1 MNYAHLYQWIGF
13 AWLAAG
19 VAPALLRG
27 GWPERSSAA
36 AMIVAWFGSGLVQ
49 NTSQFFGPQVGI
61 TLIDLMLLTLLV
73 TIALVSDRWWPMWAA
88 AFHGLGVM
96 LHLAVLLD
104 EKVMGRA
111 YFIAGTVFSFLT
123 VLALFLGSIQRR
135 RVSAL
140 SPPDAASPLT

>member
-1 MNYAHLYQWIGF
+1 MTYAHLHQWIGF

-27 GWPERSSAA
+27 GWPERSAAA
-36 AMIVAWFGSGLVQ
+36 AMIAAWFGSGLVQ

-61 TLIDLMLLTLLV
+61 TAIDLMLLALLV
-73 TIALVSDRWWPMWAA
+73 ALALKSDRWWPMWAV

-104 EKVMGRA
+104 GKVMGRA
-111 YFIAGTVFSFLT
+111 YFIAGAVFSFLT
-123 VLALFLGSIQRR
+123 VLALFLGSIRHPRR
-135 RVSAL
+135 L
-140 SPPDAASPLT
+140 PPPDAASPLT